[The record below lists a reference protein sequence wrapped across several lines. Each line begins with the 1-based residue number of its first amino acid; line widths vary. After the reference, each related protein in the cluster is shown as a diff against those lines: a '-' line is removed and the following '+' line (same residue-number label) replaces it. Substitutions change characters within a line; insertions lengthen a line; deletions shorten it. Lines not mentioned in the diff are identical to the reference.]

1 MGNRKLGC
9 SECNCKAISRVAIVG
24 SQLSLSSTLGIGDT
38 FLQSNGYKVSMVDM
52 YAAVDNAHHLADG
65 VHLNQQ
71 GTDIMADVFR
81 DEIIRIILGGDA
93 NVCDVEQCV
102 G

>member
-1 MGNRKLGC
+1 
-9 SECNCKAISRVAIVG
+9 
-24 SQLSLSSTLGIGDT
+24 
-38 FLQSNGYKVSMVDM
+38 MVDM